1 MKFSSKIIEDLVNQ
15 FSTLPGVGKKSA
27 LRMALHM
34 AKQPQDRIQ
43 QMSQSL
49 LRLSRDLRQCKEC
62 HAYADTELCE
72 ICMNPTRD
80 RQLLCV
86 VESIKDVLA
95 IEETSQ
101 FKGVYH
107 ILGGI
112 ISPIDG
118 IGPNALNIDS
128 LQRRLFRSP
137 CKELIFALRPS
148 IEGETTAYYISRNL
162 QLPYEIKY
170 SQLARGISFGSDL
183 EFADELTLARSILA
197 RTPYSIQD
205 QLLTG

>member
-34 AKQPQDRIQ
+34 AKQPQDRIH
-43 QMSQSL
+43 QMAQSL
-49 LRLSRDLRQCKEC
+49 LRLSQDLRQCKEC

-197 RTPYSIQD
+197 RTPYSMQD